1 MGRIQSYANDSTIEG
16 TDRLI
21 GTDGAVLSNYATK
34 NFTISALRNFI
45 AETSIVKKQITITAE
60 QLGDLDGTDII
71 ELVEAGGADKV
82 IVPISVAC
90 FLDYNSEA
98 YNFSSALKILSGSL
112 DVGTFETAQLNASE
126 DTYFAIKL
134 FFNAVLLG
142 ANQPLN
148 LSANNTTVDTGDS
161 PLVID
166 IAYRIADFSA
176 E

>member
-45 AETSIVKKQITITAE
+45 AETSIVKKQITVTAE
-60 QLGDLDGTDII
+60 QLGDLSGTGTI
-71 ELVEAGGADKV
+71 ELIEAAGTDKV
-82 IVPISVAC
+82 IVPISAAC
-90 FLDYNSEA
+90 FLDYNSEV
-98 YNFSSALKILSGSL
+98 YNFSADLKITSGLL
-112 DVGTFETAQLNASE
+112 DIGTLATAQLNASE
-126 DTYFAIKL
+126 DTYFAINL
-134 FFNAVLLG
+134 FLSAILLR

-148 LSANNTTVDTGDS
+148 LFANNTTVDTGDS

-166 IAYRIADFSA
+166 IAYRVADFSA

>member
-60 QLGDLDGTDII
+60 QLGDLDGTDTI
-71 ELVEAGGADKV
+71 ELIEACGAGKV
-82 IVPISVAC
+82 ILPLSIAC
-90 FLDYNSEA
+90 FLDYNSEV
-98 YNFSSALKILSGSL
+98 YNFSANLQITDGSIAIGQL
-112 DVGTFETAQLNASE
+112 GTAQLNASE
-126 DTYFAIKL
+126 DTYFAVNL
-134 FFNAVLLG
+134 FSTVPLS
-142 ANQPLN
+142 ANQPLS

-166 IAYRIADFSA
+166 IAYRVADFSA

>member
-60 QLGDLDGTDII
+60 QLGDLDGTENI
-71 ELVEAGGADKV
+71 ELIEAAGADKV
-82 IVPISVAC
+82 IVPISIVC
-90 FLDYNSEA
+90 FLDYNSEV
-98 YNFSSALKILSGSL
+98 YNFSADLKIASGSL
-112 DVGTFETAQLNASE
+112 GIGTLATAQLNASE
-126 DTYFAIKL
+126 DTYFATNL
-134 FFNAVLLG
+134 FLSAVQLG

-148 LSANNTTVDTGDS
+148 LFANNTTVNTGDS

-166 IAYRIADFSA
+166 IAYRVADFSA